1 MNRIDP
7 STDKAS
13 ETNSGERAHA
23 NKPSDGRHGGLVLG
37 TFTATTFLSAVLLF
51 SMQPMFAKM
60 VLPVLGGST
69 SVWAVALCFF
79 QAALLAGYCLAY
91 LLTRLMPVRDTGW
104 VHIGLY
110 LAASIALPIG
120 LPSRWTDPP
129 TDAPYLW
136 QLGLFTVAIGLPY
149 LAIAAN
155 APLLQAWFAITGH
168 PQRRDPYFLYAASNL
183 GSLIALLGYPLVLEP
198 VFGLRAL
205 SRLWAG
211 GFVLLTLWLAL
222 SFWLTRKARADVET
236 LSVAPALAS
245 DILPPSWSQ
254 RLGWVGLALVP
265 SGLLTAFTT
274 HITTDV
280 AAAPLLWVMPL
291 ALYLLSFVLV
301 FRERSLIPLRLLLLL
316 HLGAV
321 VYALLV
327 LSQTKHESWFITS
340 SAGVMAFFLTAM
352 VAHRTLYQA
361 RPGPRYLTEFYLWMA
376 LGGALGGLSAA
387 LIAPKVFS
395 EVFEYPLL
403 LALSMACRPDA
414 LRLNLNNR
422 NDWLILW
429 LIIAAG
435 ILTIYWVPWAA
446 DKFDL
451 YLYEWGTTPLVAAI
465 LAVLVL
471 ANLHRPHRQLVA
483 AMMVFL
489 AIVWLPSGV
498 RRGEAQRSYFG
509 IYRVMV
515 SSDGDYNIL
524 MHGTTLHGAQRIRDE
539 DGNPVVDTTPATYYH
554 KAGPMARAI
563 QLTRETL
570 AAEGRKGRYGI
581 IGLGT
586 GSLACYAAAGESWR
600 FFEIDPTVVGIAA
613 DASKFSFLAN
623 CMPQPDI
630 VLGDA
635 RLTLAKEAD
644 GAFDLVVIDA
654 FTSDAIPV
662 HLMTAE
668 AMQLYVAKTG
678 PNGVALLHISNRYL
692 DLESVAAATS
702 SLVPGLQ
709 GFIVSDDSSDGT
721 YAASTSTVVLI
732 TKNAAALEPFR
743 QLADL
748 KEFEAGTQRPWTDD
762 YSDILGPF
770 LSRLYP

>member
-1 MNRIDP
+1 MNRIDH
-7 STDKAS
+7 STGNAS

-23 NKPSDGRHGGLVLG
+23 NRPGDGRQGGLLLG
-37 TFTATTFLSAVLLF
+37 TVTVATFLSAVLLF
-51 SMQPMFAKM
+51 SVQPMFAKM

-91 LLTRLMPVRDTGW
+91 LLTRLMPVRETGW
-104 VHIGLY
+104 VQIALY
-110 LAASIALPIG
+110 VAAFFALPIG
-120 LPSRWTDPP
+120 LPGRWMEPP

-149 LAIAAN
+149 LALAAN
-155 APLLQAWFAITGH
+155 APLLQAWFAVTGH
-168 PQRRDPYFLYAASNL
+168 PHRRDPYFLYAASNL

-198 VFGLRAL
+198 IFGLHAL

-211 GFVLLTLWLAL
+211 GFVVLTLWLAL
-222 SFWLTRKARADVET
+222 SFWLMRSARPDVAA
-236 LSVAPALAS
+236 LSIDPAPTAGLS
-245 DILPPSWSQ
+245 SPSWSQ

-301 FRERSLIPLRLLLLL
+301 FRERLLIPLRLLLLF

-361 RPGPRYLTEFYLWMA
+361 RPAPRYLTEFYLWMA

-387 LIAPKVFS
+387 LIAPKFFS

-403 LALSMACRPDA
+403 LALSMACRPGA
-414 LRLNLNNR
+414 LRFDRNNLS
-422 NDWLILW
+422 DWLVVW
-429 LIIAAG
+429 LIIAGG
-435 ILTIYWVPWAA
+435 ILTIYWVPWAVA
-446 DKFDL
+446 KFDL
-451 YLYEWGTTPLVAAI
+451 YLYEWGPTPLVAAI
-465 LAVLVL
+465 LALLVL
-471 ANLHRPHRQLVA
+471 ANLRHPHRQLVA
-483 AMMVFL
+483 AMIVFL

-498 RRGEAQRSYFG
+498 RRGDALRSYFG

-515 SSDGDYNIL
+515 SNEGDYNIL
-524 MHGTTLHGAQRIRDE
+524 MHGTTLHGAQRIKDE
-539 DGNPVVDTTPATYYH
+539 DGNAVVDTTPATYYY
-554 KAGPMARAI
+554 KEGPMARAI
-563 QLTRETL
+563 QLARESL

-586 GSLACYAAAGESWR
+586 GSLACYAAEGESWR
-600 FFEIDPTVVGIAA
+600 FFEIDPTVVGIAS
-613 DASKFSFLAN
+613 DPTKFSFLAN
-623 CMPQPDI
+623 CMPKPDVI
-630 VLGDA
+630 LGDA
-635 RLTLAKEAD
+635 RLGLAKEAD
-644 GAFDLVVIDA
+644 GAFDLIVVDA

-668 AMQLYVAKTG
+668 AMQLYLAKTG

-692 DLESVAAATS
+692 DLDSVAAATS
-702 SLVPGLQ
+702 RLVPGLQ

-732 TKNAAALEPFR
+732 AKNVTALQPFR

-748 KEFEAGTQRPWTDD
+748 KEFEIGTQRPWTDD
-762 YSDILGPF
+762 YSDILSPF